1 MKAIWI
7 DNGIITNILVN
18 EACSSGCGSF
28 LENFA
33 SSLHIPVEKIAEAA
47 FASRHPAVLGSRCTV
62 FMNSSIITE
71 QRNGRLAE
79 DIIAGLFR
87 SIIEN
92 VFTKVVRLSNVDSL
106 GDKIV
111 VQGGTFENDAVLR
124 ALEEY
129 IGKAVTR
136 APYPGLMGAIGAA
149 LTAKAQYEKAP
160 VEHRF
165 IDLDDLD
172 GFSYQQ
178 EANMPCPFCSN
189 HCKRTI
195 LRFSNGQ
202 SWITNNRCERGE
214 ILGDPKDEKVR
225 EQLREKNRKES
236 EVPNLFRIREKL
248 LFQKYEHP
256 QLMPEK
262 GITIGLPR
270 VLSFWETAPFW
281 RP

>member
-1 MKAIWI
+1 
-7 DNGIITNILVN
+7 
-18 EACSSGCGSF
+18 
-28 LENFA
+28 
-33 SSLHIPVEKIAEAA
+33 
-47 FASRHPAVLGSRCTV
+47 
-62 FMNSSIITE
+62 
-71 QRNGRLAE
+71 
-79 DIIAGLFR
+79 
-87 SIIEN
+87 
-92 VFTKVVRLSNVDSL
+92 
-106 GDKIV
+106 
-111 VQGGTFENDAVLR
+111 
-124 ALEEY
+124 
-129 IGKAVTR
+129 
-136 APYPGLMGAIGAA
+136 MGAIGAA
-149 LTAKAQYEKAP
+149 LTAKEQYEKAP
-160 VEHRF
+160 VEHTF

-225 EQLREKNRKES
+225 EQLKEKNRKEN